1 MSTFNELI
9 DFTRSTTGTYLD
21 SVVYGDELVV
31 NNAFNDATG
40 WYEPRNSS
48 TISAV
53 SNKLRST
60 ADTVTTFGG
69 ATTLAGLTVGKQYK
83 IQGTASSNNSSKAI
97 VRIRVSI
104 AQDLGSDYIA
114 IAQLTGSVTVNTYF
128 IATAETMY
136 VGTIVTGHDGG
147 DYVEFDSGFSVKEII
162 GGQVS
167 GTPLLKTAAI
177 NEPRLEYDA
186 SGNPLGLLI
195 EEARTNL
202 CPFSESF
209 TSTWIHNNSTLNSG
223 IDSPNGG
230 NNAWSITENTSTST
244 HQVYYPVLINST
256 GSGQSFNFS
265 VYVKQLVGNRRIQIA
280 FTGSPFGSEAY
291 ATFNINSKAIF
302 TNASMDGQATIK
314 PVGNGWYRVS
324 ASATTNAAAAGSVVL
339 RMWND
344 DTAGYASYA
353 GDGVSTL
360 GIYGAQLE
368 TGAFPTSYIPTSGS
382 TVTRNKDVVS
392 VPVERFG
399 YNTSQATVIV
409 YGKSFLPSATKYL
422 WEIGSGSADRNF
434 AKAYNQQS
442 LYVIANSVNTVN
454 LNAGTFTANNYGK
467 LASALKA
474 NSFAA
479 SLDGKSAVI
488 DNTGAVQ
495 LDLPAIAIG
504 QNKSYQETLNGH
516 IKQIQYYP
524 KRLSNT
530 ELQLLT
536 QPSASPTM
544 NLTFDGQATS
554 TLVEGFHD

>member
-21 SVVYGDELVV
+21 SVVYGDELVTNGSGKFEGANGTNVYTAYSEWANTYNSTFFIQNNKGRFTPSGGFPAASLTLSGFNSGKTYVITAQAQSNISNKTIDIAV
-31 NNAFNDATG
+31 NGTV
-40 WYEPRNSS
+40 S
-48 TISAV
+48 TITSNGSQQVIRHEFV
-53 SNKLRST
+53 SNGSVESFQFRY
-60 ADTVTTFGG
+60 D
-69 ATTLAGLTVGKQYK
+69 
-83 IQGTASSNNSSKAI
+83 NNS
-97 VRIRVSI
+97 
-104 AQDLGSDYIA
+104 G
-114 IAQLTGSVTVNTYF
+114 
-128 IATAETMY
+128 Y
-136 VGTIVTGHDGG
+136 VD
-147 DYVEFDSGFSVKEII
+147 FDNISVKEVI

-167 GTPLLKTAAI
+167 GTPLLRTAAI

-302 TNASMDGQATIK
+302 TNAAMDGQATIK

>member
-1 MSTFNELI
+1 
-9 DFTRSTTGTYLD
+9 
-21 SVVYGDELVV
+21 
-31 NNAFNDATG
+31 
-40 WYEPRNSS
+40 
-48 TISAV
+48 
-53 SNKLRST
+53 
-60 ADTVTTFGG
+60 
-69 ATTLAGLTVGKQYK
+69 
-83 IQGTASSNNSSKAI
+83 
-97 VRIRVSI
+97 
-104 AQDLGSDYIA
+104 
-114 IAQLTGSVTVNTYF
+114 
-128 IATAETMY
+128 
-136 VGTIVTGHDGG
+136 
-147 DYVEFDSGFSVKEII
+147 
-162 GGQVS
+162 
-167 GTPLLKTAAI
+167 
-177 NEPRLEYDA
+177 
-186 SGNPLGLLI
+186 
-195 EEARTNL
+195 
-202 CPFSESF
+202 
-209 TSTWIHNNSTLNSG
+209 
-223 IDSPNGG
+223 
-230 NNAWSITENTSTST
+230 
-244 HQVYYPVLINST
+244 
-256 GSGQSFNFS
+256 
-265 VYVKQLVGNRRIQIA
+265 
-280 FTGSPFGSEAY
+280 
-291 ATFNINSKAIF
+291 
-302 TNASMDGQATIK
+302 
-314 PVGNGWYRVS
+314 
-324 ASATTNAAAAGSVVL
+324 
-339 RMWND
+339 
-344 DTAGYASYA
+344 
-353 GDGVSTL
+353 
-360 GIYGAQLE
+360 
-368 TGAFPTSYIPTSGS
+368 
-382 TVTRNKDVVS
+382 